1 MLGLTALLPMAL
13 PLVKGLVDSVAMPIA
28 NGVIDTIGN
37 IAKKGTEQIATGI
50 KDMLSEQSKPK
61 ENSKISY

>member
-1 MLGLTALLPMAL
+1 MLGLAALLPMAL

-37 IAKKGTEQIATGI
+37 IAKKGTEQLATGV
-50 KDMLSEQSKPK
+50 KDMLTEQAKPK
-61 ENSKISY
+61 ERTQITF